1 MAAVHACASETI
13 LCHGMIAPALVDKCA
28 FYLRA
33 ATHAFYQLSL
43 YLSAEITVAYIKDSQ
58 SYHFSAQAP
67 KRDISLP
74 MAVIIA
80 VSVHALVIFG
90 ISFSMGQD
98 PAGLMQDVAK
108 ALTDNMQPNEDAQFI
123 ANASQE
129 GGGTVQE
136 QIRQETDQSSPVA
149 AEQMSET
156 QDVIDLQRQ
165 VRQQRYQESYLR
177 TTLSWREAS
186 VETDNDSKQEQDD
199 MMAQEER
206 LRKQIATLEAQ
217 LSQRQQLYAT
227 KSKVVTVDS
236 NSTTRGAAADYINT
250 FREHVE
256 RVGNLQYPTQA
267 RAQGITGEVRLMV
280 VIGNDGN
287 IKAIRLLESS
297 NSTILDEAAKQSV
310 RQAAPFGKF
319 TEDMNDIV
327 ELRLVRTYRYS
338 DRVDVTY

>member
-1 MAAVHACASETI
+1 MTPCIDGPYIHQ
-13 LCHGMIAPALVDKCA
+13 
-28 FYLRA
+28 LRP
-33 ATHAFYQLSL
+33 
-43 YLSAEITVAYIKDSQ
+43 TVTSIKDSQ

-67 KRDISLP
+67 RRDISLS
-74 MAVIIA
+74 MAVVIA
-80 VSVHALVIFG
+80 VSVHALIIFG
-90 ISFSMGQD
+90 ISFSLGQD
-98 PAGLMQDVAK
+98 PAGMMQDVAK
-108 ALTDNMQPNEDAQFI
+108 ALTENMQPNEDAQFI
-123 ANASQE
+123 ANASQQ

-156 QDVIDLQRQ
+156 QDVLDLQRQ

-177 TTLSWREAS
+177 TTLSWRQAS
-186 VETDNDSKQEQDD
+186 VESDNDSKQEQDD
-199 MMAQEER
+199 MKAQEER

-256 RVGNLQYPTQA
+256 RVGNLQYPAQA

-280 VIGNDGN
+280 IISNDGN

-327 ELRLVRTYRYS
+327 ELRLIRTYRYS

>member
-1 MAAVHACASETI
+1 M
-13 LCHGMIAPALVDKCA
+13 
-28 FYLRA
+28 
-33 ATHAFYQLSL
+33 
-43 YLSAEITVAYIKDSQ
+43 AYIKDSQ

-74 MAVIIA
+74 VAIAIA
-80 VSVHALVIFG
+80 VAVHVLIIFG
-90 ISFSMGQD
+90 ISFSMGKD
-98 PAGLMQDVAK
+98 PAAMMQDVAK
-108 ALTDNMQPNEDAQFI
+108 ALADNMQPNEDAHFI

-129 GGGTVQE
+129 GGGTVRE
-136 QIRQETDQSSPVA
+136 LLRQETDQSSPLS

-156 QDVIDLQRQ
+156 QDVISLQRQ

-177 TTLSWREAS
+177 TTLSWRQAT
-186 VETDNDSKQEQDD
+186 VESDNDSKQVKDD
-199 MMAQEER
+199 LMAQEER

-256 RVGNLQYPTQA
+256 RVGNLQYPAQA
-267 RAQGITGEVRLMV
+267 RAQGITGDVRLMV
-280 VIGNDGN
+280 IISHDGN

-297 NSTILDEAAKQSV
+297 DSTILDEAAKQSV

-319 TEDMNDIV
+319 TKDMHDIV
-327 ELRLVRTYRYS
+327 ELRLIRTYRYS
-338 DRVDVTY
+338 DKVDVTY

>member
-1 MAAVHACASETI
+1 MAIV
-13 LCHGMIAPALVDKCA
+13 
-28 FYLRA
+28 
-33 ATHAFYQLSL
+33 
-43 YLSAEITVAYIKDSQ
+43 
-58 SYHFSAQAP
+58 
-67 KRDISLP
+67 
-74 MAVIIA
+74 IA
-80 VSVHALVIFG
+80 VSVHALIIFG

-98 PAGLMQDVAK
+98 PAGMMQDVAK

-136 QIRQETDQSSPVA
+136 QLRQETDQSSPLS

-156 QDVIDLQRQ
+156 QDVISLQRQ

-186 VETDNDSKQEQDD
+186 VESDNDSKQEQDD
-199 MMAQEER
+199 MKAQEER

-256 RVGNLQYPTQA
+256 RVGNLQYPAQA

-327 ELRLVRTYRYS
+327 ELRLIRTYRYS
-338 DRVDVTY
+338 DKVDITY

>member
-1 MAAVHACASETI
+1 M
-13 LCHGMIAPALVDKCA
+13 
-28 FYLRA
+28 
-33 ATHAFYQLSL
+33 
-43 YLSAEITVAYIKDSQ
+43 AYIKDSQ
-58 SYHFSAQAP
+58 SYHFSAQTP

-74 MAVIIA
+74 VAIVIAIAVHAVI
-80 VSVHALVIFG
+80 IFG
-90 ISFSMGQD
+90 ISFSMGKD
-98 PAGLMQDVAK
+98 PAAMMQDVAK
-108 ALTDNMQPNEDAQFI
+108 ALTDNMQPNEDAHFI

-129 GGGTVQE
+129 GGGTVHE
-136 QIRQETDQSSPVA
+136 PLRQETDQSSPLS

-156 QDVIDLQRQ
+156 QDVISLQRQ

-177 TTLSWREAS
+177 TTLSWRQAT
-186 VETDNDSKQEQDD
+186 VESDNDSKQAKDD
-199 MMAQEER
+199 LMAQEER

-280 VIGNDGN
+280 IINNDGN

-319 TEDMNDIV
+319 TEDMQDIV
-327 ELRLVRTYRYS
+327 ELRLIRTYRYS
-338 DRVDVTY
+338 DKVDVTY

>member
-1 MAAVHACASETI
+1 
-13 LCHGMIAPALVDKCA
+13 
-28 FYLRA
+28 
-33 ATHAFYQLSL
+33 
-43 YLSAEITVAYIKDSQ
+43 VAYIKDSQ
-58 SYHFSAQAP
+58 SYHFSAQTP

-74 MAVIIA
+74 VAIVIAIAVHAVII
-80 VSVHALVIFG
+80 FG
-90 ISFSMGQD
+90 IGFSMGKD
-98 PAGLMQDVAK
+98 PAAMMQDVAK
-108 ALTDNMQPNEDAQFI
+108 ALTDNMKPNEDAQFI

-129 GGGTVQE
+129 GGGTVNE
-136 QIRQETDQSSPVA
+136 PLRQETDQSSPLS

-156 QDVIDLQRQ
+156 QDVISLQRQ

-177 TTLSWREAS
+177 TTLSWRQAT
-186 VETDNDSKQEQDD
+186 VESDNDSKQAKDD
-199 MMAQEER
+199 LMEQEER
-206 LRKQIATLEAQ
+206 LRKQITTLEAQ

-280 VIGNDGN
+280 IINNDGN

-319 TEDMNDIV
+319 TEDMHDIV
-327 ELRLVRTYRYS
+327 ELRLIRTYRYS
-338 DRVDVTY
+338 DKVDVTY

>member
-1 MAAVHACASETI
+1 M
-13 LCHGMIAPALVDKCA
+13 
-28 FYLRA
+28 
-33 ATHAFYQLSL
+33 
-43 YLSAEITVAYIKDSQ
+43 AYIKDSQ
-58 SYHFSAQAP
+58 SYRFSAQTP

-74 MAVIIA
+74 VAIVIAITVHAVI
-80 VSVHALVIFG
+80 IFG
-90 ISFSMGQD
+90 ISFSMGKD
-98 PAGLMQDVAK
+98 PAAMMQDVAK
-108 ALTDNMQPNEDAQFI
+108 ALTDNMQPNEDAHFI

-129 GGGTVQE
+129 GGGTVNE
-136 QIRQETDQSSPVA
+136 PLRQETDQSSPLS

-156 QDVIDLQRQ
+156 QDVISLQRQ

-177 TTLSWREAS
+177 TTLSWRQAT
-186 VETDNDSKQEQDD
+186 VESDNDSKQAKDD
-199 MMAQEER
+199 LMEQEER

-280 VIGNDGN
+280 IINNDGN

-319 TEDMNDIV
+319 TEDMHDVV
-327 ELRLVRTYRYS
+327 ELRLIRTYRYS
-338 DRVDVTY
+338 DKVDVTY